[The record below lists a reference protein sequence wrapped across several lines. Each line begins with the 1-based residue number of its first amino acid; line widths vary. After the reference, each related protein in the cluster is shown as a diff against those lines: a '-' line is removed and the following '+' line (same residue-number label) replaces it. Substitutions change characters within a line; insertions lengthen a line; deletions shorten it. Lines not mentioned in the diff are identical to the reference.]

1 MLNRKNLIAIPGF
14 LVIAVVGSSYF
25 IWKAKREPQLP
36 EQTITGHDSQVSA
49 ANPQQQVNFLI
60 GDGDRMMEDG
70 DYVGA
75 RSFYER
81 ALKLDP
87 SNTAARAGIKSAE
100 DSIKNAKN

>member
-1 MLNRKNLIAIPGF
+1 MLNRKLFSIAGI
-14 LVIAVVGSSYF
+14 VIIVVGGLF
-25 IWKAKREPQLP
+25 IWQETREAQPTDKTHKS
-36 EQTITGHDSQVSA
+36 QTL
-49 ANPQQQVNFLI
+49 ANPQQVNFLI

-87 SNTAARAGIKSAE
+87 SNAAARAGIKNAE
-100 DSIKNAKN
+100 DSIKNAND